1 MTKLVHLSLSRTCIS
16 SSTCFR
22 FLPISLF
29 SFPRFSICPSLGYFQ
44 YRPTFFLFPL
54 FVAWFSLDK
63 ILLHLVNLY
72 PSFTRVQLNPLD
84 FVLFDLWS
92 AFVSQRYDTKRRSVR
107 SRIVS
112 AVTRV
117 SGIQRFDKIGKRVPL
132 LCEYRS
138 FLFFLPE
145 GKSICALRDIRNNN
159 PVGERECNFGQ
170 STQYLDW
177 NVSRFALEKIG
188 HERRGVGAARRKMFR
203 IRNINPS
210 EILPH
215 LWRVSRA
222 LSLFSSNDQQQDGS
236 KNYRN
241 NKNVSLSDQRD
252 EIAWNMVRKIAS
264 FNTILEM
271 YRQWEEYFIA
281 RTCFE

>member
-1 MTKLVHLSLSRTCIS
+1 MRI
-16 SSTCFR
+16 
-22 FLPISLF
+22 PY
-29 SFPRFSICPSLGYFQ
+29 P
-44 YRPTFFLFPL
+44 FLF
-54 FVAWFSLDK
+54 F
-63 ILLHLVNLY
+63 
-72 PSFTRVQLNPLD
+72 
-84 FVLFDLWS
+84 
-92 AFVSQRYDTKRRSVR
+92 
-107 SRIVS
+107 
-112 AVTRV
+112 
-117 SGIQRFDKIGKRVPL
+117 
-132 LCEYRS
+132 
-138 FLFFLPE
+138 FFLPE
-145 GKSICALRDIRNNN
+145 GKSICALRDIWNNN
-159 PVGERECNFGQ
+159 LVGERECNFGQ

-188 HERRGVGAARRKMFR
+188 HERRGVGGAARRKMFR

-222 LSLFSSNDQQQDGS
+222 LSLFSSNDRQQDGS